1 MRKVSVMGLSLNWC
15 DLGNASL
22 KRYSQGKS
30 NRAHWIC
37 GYTTPAPV
45 AGLVPHGCTTLS
57 RCLVL
62 ARPLAPLRIRA
73 AAAANRRTAGPEA
86 HLPLALPF
94 RCASAYPAR
103 AARPEAPRS
112 YPIFLVWIETPGP
125 PGCR

>member
-1 MRKVSVMGLSLNWC
+1 M
-15 DLGNASL
+15 
-22 KRYSQGKS
+22 
-30 NRAHWIC
+30 
-37 GYTTPAPV
+37 
-45 AGLVPHGCTTLS
+45 PHGCATLS

-112 YPIFLVWIETPGP
+112 NPIFLVWIETPGRQDA
-125 PGCR
+125 GKGTDSRVWGDGENRESSEKSCVR